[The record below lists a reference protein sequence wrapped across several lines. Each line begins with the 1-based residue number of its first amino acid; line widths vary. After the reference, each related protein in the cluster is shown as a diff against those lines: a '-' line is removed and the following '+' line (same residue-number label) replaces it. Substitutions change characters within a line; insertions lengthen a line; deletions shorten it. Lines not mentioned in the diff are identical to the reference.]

1 MNIFKHRYLT
11 NFSHYFLRVAFNIPG
26 VIILVSLIRFIYLV
40 YIKKNHKTLYP
51 IDSKP
56 EVMGFSNEGGDT
68 SLQHN
73 TGYLHNHFENLPRR
87 IMQFNA
93 GRSLIPL
100 WPLKALDFTRF
111 INMKVL
117 SIGPRMESELFKL
130 VSMGFQLKNIKSID
144 IQSYSDLIELADMI
158 KMPFGDNTFDLVI
171 IGYVITYTNEP
182 KKAIDEVIRVSKNKG
197 IVSMCHSHASEFPS
211 RGYSNVHINSSKV
224 MLDFFGENLGYTYFK
239 YHPFDEN
246 KDLAYGR
253 SNFMISIKK

>member
-1 MNIFKHRYLT
+1 MSIFKHRYLT
-11 NFSHYFLRVAFNIPG
+11 NFSHYFLRTVFNIPG
-26 VIILVSLIRFIYLV
+26 VIILVSMVRFVYLI

-56 EVMGFSNEGGDT
+56 EAMGTSEEGGDT

-73 TGYLHNHFENLPRR
+73 TGYLHDHFKNLPRR

-130 VSMGFQLKNIKSID
+130 VS
-144 IQSYSDLIELADMI
+144 
-158 KMPFGDNTFDLVI
+158 
-171 IGYVITYTNEP
+171 TNS
-182 KKAIDEVIRVSKNKG
+182 ACNNCS
-197 IVSMCHSHASEFPS
+197 
-211 RGYSNVHINSSKV
+211 
-224 MLDFFGENLGYTYFK
+224 
-239 YHPFDEN
+239 
-246 KDLAYGR
+246 
-253 SNFMISIKK
+253 